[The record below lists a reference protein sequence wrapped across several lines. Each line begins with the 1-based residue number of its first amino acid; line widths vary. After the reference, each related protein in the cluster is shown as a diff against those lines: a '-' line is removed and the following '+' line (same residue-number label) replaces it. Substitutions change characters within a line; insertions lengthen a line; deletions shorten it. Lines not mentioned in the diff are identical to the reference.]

1 MFSKKLP
8 VRTAVSTLA
17 IAGCLLTGI
26 QTATLAEG
34 PGITIFSGI
43 KPEYRLGYRFDFGG
57 RAGAWDRY
65 RLRISAKKMKLAA
78 AQFAITYPNYYKGKF
93 DTDKI
98 EVRVK
103 GKKVPLQEVN
113 WDKENRVIEIFPQEP
128 VPAGSPVELVFSNV
142 KNPSFGGVFYF
153 NCQVLTPGDVPLP
166 RYVGSWELSIN

>member
-17 IAGCLLTGI
+17 IAGCLLAAIPVT
-26 QTATLAEG
+26 TLAQG
-34 PGITIFSGI
+34 QGITIFSGI
-43 KPEYRLGYRFDFGG
+43 KPENRLSYRFDFGG
-57 RAGAWDRY
+57 RSGAWDRY

-78 AQFAITYPNYYKGKF
+78 SQFAITYPDYYKGKF
-93 DTDKI
+93 DTDEMEI
-98 EVRVK
+98 RVR

-113 WDKENRVIEIFPQEP
+113 WDKENRVIELFPQEP

-142 KNPSFGGVFYF
+142 KNPVFGGVFYF

-166 RYVGSWELSIN
+166 RYLGSWELSIN